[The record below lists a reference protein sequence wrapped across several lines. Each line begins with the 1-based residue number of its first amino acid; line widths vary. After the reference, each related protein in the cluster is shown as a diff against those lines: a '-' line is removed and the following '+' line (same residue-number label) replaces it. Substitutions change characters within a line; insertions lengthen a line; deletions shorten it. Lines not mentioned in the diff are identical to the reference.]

1 MASRSK
7 KPQSASPTPTKTF
20 PGNAWEHILASL
32 EEGLIV
38 IDQSQQIASIN
49 PTAATLIGQSE
60 AHVDQQSYAHV
71 FAANPWIIAIIERTL
86 DTQSHTAAE
95 GILLG
100 GFQQATSVRITC
112 SPIFND
118 KTSLPSF
125 LGLVLIFHNLSY
137 QKELAEEV
145 QREDRLAHLGV
156 VAAGL
161 AHEIKNPL
169 AGIRGAAQLLQ
180 GRLAQS
186 HGDQSSTAYTTVM
199 IREIDRLS
207 ALFEQLLQLNS
218 PLRFEPQSINVHKV
232 LSDVLLL
239 ERETAPAEVNIQTH
253 FDPSLPD
260 VLGDE
265 ASLAQVFR
273 NLIKNG
279 LQALNGRRHGLLTLS
294 TRMATDFHFLRTEQ
308 HTNAINEHQPPPP
321 PQPYHPLQP
330 SHRTP
335 HRVRFLSVDFMDNGS
350 GITASHLPQLFTP
363 FFTTKSQGTGLGL
376 PVSQW
381 IVAQHGG
388 TIRAESE
395 PGQGSHFRVY
405 LPVSPE

>member
-1 MASRSK
+1 MALRSK
-7 KPQSASPTPTKTF
+7 KSQPASRTSTHTPTTSTQTF
-20 PGNAWEHILASL
+20 PGNAWEHILTSM

-49 PTAATLIGQSE
+49 PTAAMLLGQSE
-60 AHVDQQSYAHV
+60 AHVDQQPYTHV
-71 FAANPWIIAIIERTL
+71 FSANPWIIAIIERTL
-86 DTQSHTAAE
+86 DTHSHTAAE
-95 GILLG
+95 GVLLG
-100 GFQQATSVRITC
+100 CFQQETSVRITC

-118 KTSLPSF
+118 QTRLPSF
-125 LGLVLIFHNLSY
+125 LGLVLVFHNLSY

-145 QREDRLAHLGV
+145 QRADRLAHLGV

-180 GRLAQS
+180 GRLAQLHS
-186 HGDQSSTAYTTVM
+186 DQFSTEYTTVM

-207 ALFEQLLQLNS
+207 ALLEQLLQLNS
-218 PLRFEPQSINVHKV
+218 PLRFELQSINVHKV

-239 ERETAPAEVNIQTH
+239 ERATAPADVHIQTH
-253 FDPSLPD
+253 FDPSLPG

-279 LQALNGRRHGLLTLS
+279 LQALNGRRHGLLTVS
-294 TRMATDFHFLRTEQ
+294 TRMATDFHFLRSEQ
-308 HTNAINEHQPPPP
+308 HTNAINKH
-321 PQPYHPLQP
+321 QP
-330 SHRTP
+330 SHPSHHVP
-335 HRVRFLSVDFMDNGS
+335 HRVRFLSVDFKDNGP

-376 PVSQW
+376 PVSQR

-395 PGQGSHFRVY
+395 PGQGAHFHVY
-405 LPVSPE
+405 LPVSCG

>member
-7 KPQSASPTPTKTF
+7 KPQSASRTPTKTF

-60 AHVDQQSYAHV
+60 AHVDHQSYAHV
-71 FAANPWIIAIIERTL
+71 FTANPWIIAIIERTL
-86 DTQSHTAAE
+86 DTHSHTAAE

-118 KTSLPSF
+118 KTRLPSF
-125 LGLVLIFHNLSY
+125 LGLVLVFHNLSY

-145 QREDRLAHLGV
+145 QRQDRLAHLGV

-180 GRLAQS
+180 GRLARS
-186 HGDQSSTAYTTVM
+186 HSDQSSVEYTTIM

-207 ALFEQLLQLNS
+207 TLLEQLLQLNS

-239 ERETAPAEVNIQTH
+239 ERETAPFEVDIQTH
-253 FDPSLPD
+253 FDPSLPN

-279 LQALNGRRHGLLTLS
+279 LQALNGRRHGRLTLS
-294 TRMATDFHFLRTEQ
+294 TRMATDFHFLRSEQ
-308 HTNAINEHQPPPP
+308 HSNPVNEHQL
-321 PQPYHPLQP
+321 PQL
-330 SHRTP
+330 SHYAP
-335 HRVRFLSVDFMDNGS
+335 HRVRFLSVDFMDNGP

-376 PVSQW
+376 PVSQQ

-388 TIRAESE
+388 TIRVDSE
-395 PGQGSHFRVY
+395 PGQGARFHVY

>member
-1 MASRSK
+1 MALSSK
-7 KPQSASPTPTKTF
+7 NTQSASSTPTF

-60 AHVDQQSYAHV
+60 TQVDHQSYARV
-71 FAANPWIIAIIERTL
+71 FASNPWIIGIIERTL
-86 DTQSHTAAE
+86 DSQSHTAAE

-118 KTSLPSF
+118 KTRLPSF
-125 LGLVLIFHNLSY
+125 LGLVLVFHNLSY

-186 HGDQSSTAYTTVM
+186 HSDQSSRSSAEYTTVM
-199 IREIDRLS
+199 IREIDRLN
-207 ALFEQLLQLNS
+207 ALLEKLLQMNS
-218 PLRFEPQSINVHKV
+218 PLRFDPRSINVHKV
-232 LSDVLLL
+232 LSQVLLL
-239 ERETAPAEVNIQTH
+239 ERETAPSEVDIQTH

-279 LQALNGRRHGLLTLS
+279 IQALNGSRNGLLILS
-294 TRMATDFHFLRTEQ
+294 TRMATDFHFLRSEQ
-308 HTNAINEHQPPPP
+308 HDDARNEHLSQ
-321 PQPYHPLQP
+321 PQPHHHP
-330 SHRTP
+330 S
-335 HRVRFLSVDFMDNGS
+335 HRVRFLSVDFVDNGP

-376 PVSQW
+376 PISQR
-381 IVAQHGG
+381 IVVQHGG
-388 TIRAESE
+388 TIRADSE
-395 PGQGSHFRVY
+395 PGHGAHFHVY